1 MHLAGVEMGG
11 KIRILEEYLGEK
23 ETYAHVLNM
32 EEEINQRI
40 HELMFH
46 SLEDDG
52 FFKALEL
59 QYGKV
64 IPLYHAT
71 DLDSYEKIKEEG
83 LVLQQGSNYLHFGN
97 PSQIYFQIGRSDYV
111 DSYRSVLLKYNAPIE
126 WLGQFGFADLDNVT
140 VYDEDLLKFGIP
152 LEQKTSEMKDF
163 LKYYIW
169 NEFKIE
175 GMEIMIMDLD
185 LGGIGQIFPE
195 RIL

>member
-1 MHLAGVEMGG
+1 MGG

-40 HELMFH
+40 HELMFN

-59 QYGKV
+59 QYGKL

-71 DLDSYEKIKEEG
+71 DLGSYEKIKEEG
-83 LVLQQGSNYLHFGN
+83 LVLKEGSNYLHFGYS
-97 PSQIYFQIGRSDYV
+97 SQIYFQIGKSDYV
-111 DSYRSVLLKYNAPIE
+111 DSYRSVLLKYNAPIK
-126 WLGQFGFADLDNVT
+126 WLGQFAFADLDNVT
-140 VYDEDLLKFGIP
+140 VYDEDLLKFGIS
-152 LEQKTSEMKDF
+152 LDEITSEIRDF

-175 GMEIMIMDLD
+175 GMEIMIRDLD